1 MDKKKVLNI
10 DLDELCE
17 AMESSSYEHE
27 HYLNLETGEIL
38 FISEYMDDRESKK
51 LRRQIEKNRECYELV
66 PRAESRQGYED
77 MVDFIATLA
86 DNHLVDLL
94 VVAISGR
101 GAFRRFKDVL
111 LNYPAERERWFRFKN
126 DLARQRV
133 LEWLEDIDVEL
144 PGE

>member
-1 MDKKKVLNI
+1 
-10 DLDELCE
+10 
-17 AMESSSYEHE
+17 
-27 HYLNLETGEIL
+27 
-38 FISEYMDDRESKK
+38 
-51 LRRQIEKNRECYELV
+51 
-66 PRAESRQGYED
+66 SRQGHED

-86 DNHLVDLL
+86 DDHLVDLL

-126 DLARQRV
+126 DLMRQRV

-144 PGE
+144 PGGVVYGID